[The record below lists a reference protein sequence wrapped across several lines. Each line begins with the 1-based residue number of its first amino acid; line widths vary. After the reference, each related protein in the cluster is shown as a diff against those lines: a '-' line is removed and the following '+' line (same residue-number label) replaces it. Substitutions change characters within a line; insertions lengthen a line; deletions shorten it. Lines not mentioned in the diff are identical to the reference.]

1 MTMQPPP
8 LQPHELICGPS
19 RTAWKFDSFI
29 CLTRMV
35 MPALLRL
42 QEEIRNGVT
51 ALGAEEYA
59 PLAPRCAMLL
69 CRAAWCACESR

>member
-1 MTMQPPP
+1 MTTQPPP

-19 RTAWKFDSFI
+19 RTARKFDSFT
-29 CLTRMV
+29 CLTRLV

-51 ALGAEEYA
+51 ALGAEE
-59 PLAPRCAMLL
+59 
-69 CRAAWCACESR
+69 